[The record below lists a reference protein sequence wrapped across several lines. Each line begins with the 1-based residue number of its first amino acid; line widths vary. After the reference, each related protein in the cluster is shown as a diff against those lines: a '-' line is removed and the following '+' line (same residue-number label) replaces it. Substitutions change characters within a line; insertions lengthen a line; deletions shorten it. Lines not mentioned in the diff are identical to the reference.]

1 MAYSRPDIYIEEVST
16 PDTTGTGVTT
26 SIPAFLGATE
36 RGPSDKPTL
45 ITSMQDFKRVFGG
58 VVANEPLFYSVRSFF
73 QNGGASCYVV
83 RIYSAASTPIA
94 ANETINNTSATG
106 LLKFSFG
113 YRGDEVYGTAGVGY
127 KVKLRLSSNFNS
139 AYVAGTTYD
148 VKADAT
154 VGMSTL
160 QVSSVNGIK
169 AGSVINVVETVAGG
183 GTDNYLI
190 VKSVSSVVD
199 SGVLKHY
206 VELTA
211 GLTSEIL
218 GPDSQIHVLEY
229 SLKVL
234 DQSGVEVESW
244 TGLNL
249 NPDSDEYIETLVND
263 SEVGSRYVIVEDL
276 QPVGVMSA
284 KEINVAV
291 LNASYDMLDNDG
303 ASELTNFAIGDLI
316 GTSINKRGIQSLNGK
331 TTISLLCV
339 PPSLAATGILTTTLM
354 PQVHAEMLSFC
365 GARMNMFAVLDAP
378 IGLNADAT
386 DVLGVGTYRTSSL
399 GVDSHWGAL
408 YYPHLVVRKESSKQT
423 IQIPPSGA
431 VAGVYARVD
440 SISPPSGG
448 ISTSPAGQGEFG
460 LIKEVV
466 GLERN
471 PTDAEHGALNV
482 LGVNCLRNVNRANGS
497 LPGTLVLGARTLSS
511 TTDFRY
517 INVRRMMTFIEQN
530 VKQIARPSLFR
541 NNGSRLWASLTT
553 DIESFLSGLF
563 ANGELAGNTEK
574 ESFFVKIDKTNN
586 PNENIQQGI
595 LIAEIGVAILRP
607 AEFMVFRFSQSQTGT
622 TIEEQ

>member
-83 RIYSAASTPIA
+83 RIYSAASNPIA
-94 ANETINNTSATG
+94 ANETINNTAATG

-139 AYVAGTTYD
+139 AYVQATTYD

-154 VGMSTL
+154 TGDLTL

-169 AGSVINVVETVAGG
+169 AGSVINVVDTVAGAA
-183 GTDNYLI
+183 TDNHLI
-190 VKSVSSVVD
+190 VKSVSSVVE

-206 VELTA
+206 VELTSA
-211 GLTSEIL
+211 LAADIDAI
-218 GPDSQIHVLEY
+218 DSQIHVLEY

-249 NPDSDEYIETLVND
+249 NPDSDEYIETIVND

-276 QPVGVMSA
+276 IPAGAMSA
-284 KEINVAV
+284 KEIAAAV
-291 LNASYDMLDNDG
+291 LSASYDMLDNDG
-303 ASELTNFAIGDLI
+303 GSELTNFAIGDLI

-339 PPSLAATGILTTTLM
+339 PPSLAAGGILTTALM

-378 IGLNADAT
+378 IGRNADAT
-386 DVLGVGTYRTSSL
+386 DAAGIGAYRTSSL